1 MIVDSIFRA
10 FGTHVRSGAVRHPQS
25 QGSAERMNKTLL
37 TMIRKLLEES
47 SDWKTNLGILLFYY
61 RTRPHSA
68 TGLSPMEAMLGWMP
82 RHLVVSDNADDT
94 SLSARGADLACKS
107 AKIRDLVEGELSKN
121 DTLGPEPAPSNPYE
135 VGQHVL
141 FLRPELCQK
150 SFAPF
155 DLGWQVHSVFGPSTV
170 KIRQE
175 DSGRLR
181 EKTVNIDLVKSDNSD
196 DRVVLDFQS
205 NVQEPENGGEVVY
218 NLRDRSLIQ
227 PPLRYRISV

>member
-1 MIVDSIFRA
+1 M
-10 FGTHVRSGAVRHPQS
+10 
-25 QGSAERMNKTLL
+25 
-37 TMIRKLLEES
+37 
-47 SDWKTNLGILLFYY
+47 
-61 RTRPHSA
+61 
-68 TGLSPMEAMLGWMP
+68 
-82 RHLVVSDNADDT
+82 
-94 SLSARGADLACKS
+94 
-107 AKIRDLVEGELSKN
+107 
-121 DTLGPEPAPSNPYE
+121 
-135 VGQHVL
+135 GQHVL
-141 FLRPELCQK
+141 LLLPELCQR

-155 DLGWQVHSVFGPSTV
+155 EPGWQVYSVLGPSTV

-227 PPLRYRISV
+227 PPLRYRI